1 MLMKP
6 IRLFCYMFLLA
17 FFGPDSA
24 QRSIAFSHHFELN
37 PLSPNINIQILQTDP
52 HTFPLRIS

>member
-1 MLMKP
+1 MKP